1 MWKSGLAL
9 QTTDYSMRR
18 LFVGLF
24 QIIYCPA
31 HLTDCCRDECVDQSG
46 TWSDICSFPLSR
58 ITRWNHIFFYNI
70 RRPVV
75 LLLLLELPRWLRAWK
90 GGNVFTHLV
99 RKKMNICSLVVW
111 EAFDGL
117 IQFATGI
124 IGIQWNQHEL
134 KLTTLNVLIKRLTKR
149 DEFFKGKWFRQEYQL
164 NVCADVFRVP
174 VSLIAVA
181 VSYSAAMKRLMSLQL
196 VYTDVILGGR
206 PDASLRLHSIPAT
219 GASPLSP
226 GVSHC
231 TAPHRAL
238 EMLRLLSG
246 GVKVTTAPL
255 SGQTL
260 SFLTLIFKISAGL

>member
-75 LLLLLELPRWLRAWK
+75 LLLLLEFPRWLRAWK

-99 RKKMNICSLVVW
+99 RKKLNICSLVVW

-134 KLTTLNVLIKRLTKR
+134 KLTTLIVLIKRLTKR

-181 VSYSAAMKRLMSLQL
+181 VSQLCRYEEANEFTTRLYGCDPGGASRRFPPSSQHSCHWSLS
-196 VYTDVILGGR
+196 
-206 PDASLRLHSIPAT
+206 SLPWCQPLHSPSSGPGDA
-219 GASPLSP
+219 APPLWRSRSDNRTSEWTNP
-226 GVSHC
+226 
-231 TAPHRAL
+231 
-238 EMLRLLSG
+238 
-246 GVKVTTAPL
+246 
-255 SGQTL
+255 
-260 SFLTLIFKISAGL
+260 FLFDPYI